1 MNEVIVFGKDRY
13 NTLGLMRSLGRKG
26 IPVFLLL
33 KHSSPFSYCS
43 LSKYATRV
51 KQVNTVE
58 EGIHYLVNDYKV
70 PVGEKIIVIPTSDS
84 VASELDFHFDA
95 LSTKYIFPNA
105 GSAGALTAIMDKAL
119 MTSIAKESGLSTPI
133 TIEYTCGD
141 ALPKNI
147 PFPCLI
153 KPAKSIEGSKS
164 QIKICKNLNDIEAAV
179 STLSKGHHIL
189 IQQLINK
196 EYDLLLL
203 GCRCSNGKVFLS
215 GVFKKERW
223 ISVGEDGSFG
233 LITTDYSKWF
243 ERGVIERFLN
253 NLNYVGPFSIECGV
267 EKGTPYF
274 YEINLR
280 NDGTS
285 HYFDLTGFCAPYA
298 WVMEC
303 TGIKVDYSGKGEY
316 YFIDEFEDFVNVASR
331 NCTFTE
337 WRRDKKRASVFK
349 YKCSDDRKPMLVVYP
364 YMVAR
369 TMKSIVKTIKK
380 S

>member
-13 NTLGLMRSLGRKG
+13 NTLGLVRSLGRKG

-33 KHSSPFSYCS
+33 KHSSPISYCR
-43 LSKYATRV
+43 LSKYVTRT

-58 EGIHYLVNDYKV
+58 EGVQYLINSYKV
-70 PVGEKIIVIPTSDS
+70 HSGEKTIIIPTSDS
-84 VASELDFHFDA
+84 VASEMDLHYDA
-95 LSTKYIFPNA
+95 LSPKFMFPNA
-105 GSAGALTAIMDKAL
+105 GNAGSLTAIMDKAL
-119 MTSIAKESGLSTPI
+119 MTSIAKDAGLSTPM

-141 ALPKNI
+141 ALPEHI

-153 KPAKSIEGSKS
+153 KPAKSIEGTKS
-164 QIKICKNLNDIEAAV
+164 QIKICYNLNEIESAV
-179 STLSKGHHIL
+179 SALKNRQHIL

-196 EYDLLLL
+196 EYDILLL
-203 GCRCSNGKVFLS
+203 GCRCPNGKVFLS

-223 ISVGEDGSFG
+223 VSVGEDGSFG
-233 LITTDYSKWF
+233 LITTDYSQWF
-243 ERGVIERFLN
+243 NKGVVEQFLSK
-253 NLNYVGPFSIECGV
+253 LNYVGPFSIECGV
-267 EKGTPYF
+267 EKGIPYF

-285 HYFDLTGFCAPYA
+285 HYFDLTGFCTPYA

-303 TGIKVDYSGKGEY
+303 TGNKVDYSSKGEY
-316 YFIDEFEDFVNVASR
+316 YFIDEFEDFVNVAAG
-331 NCTFTE
+331 NCTFKE

-349 YKCSDDRKPMLVVYP
+349 YKCSDDRKPMLVIFP

-369 TMKSIVKTIKK
+369 TIKTIVKTRRI
-380 S
+380 